1 MKTIRFSWMAIM
13 AAAFVL
19 SCAKEENA
27 PLTNDN
33 NGDQPG
39 AVTTKTV
46 TISAKLSEAMT
57 KVGFTPT
64 YTGNKPTEMTLTWE
78 AGDKIRV
85 YNYENHDEYSDFV
98 LASESDGQQ
107 IGSFIGTPIS
117 ATSYDVEVI
126 NGDVTFATQTQP
138 SDGVTS
144 NLKYLAS
151 VSDITNYN
159 SINFTSF
166 SSVLAIT
173 VKMPSTEIAAKV
185 KSIDVKAY
193 QSDGTTAANIFS
205 TGNTLNVTFDTI
217 GDAGNDGILNFYAT
231 LPQGTKDIAAGTQLI
246 VKVNA
251 PGETHSV
258 YTRFVELGSGLSFT
272 ANKLNTISINASN
285 SASYANASATGIGTS
300 ANPYLIGDKYQML
313 AVHDLLVSDATLRY
327 FKMID
332 DIDMSGIIW
341 VPLNNTADANK
352 KFSKYIYFDG
362 NGHTISNI
370 STSTT
375 PAAYPSVF
383 GVLNGT
389 VTNLTVDHATIY
401 PGPSTSGGNSA
412 VIGGY
417 IGSSD
422 CTVTPAVTN
431 VTITNSTVGT
441 SSEKGGNYNGIIAG
455 RVSKA
460 ETTFSNITI
469 SDCEVASTST
479 VGGLISTVSASM
491 TISGTNS
498 ITNTNVSGA
507 GNGTGGFVGDVNA
520 VLTMSGCTY
529 TGGTVK
535 GGGRYTGGMLGQV
548 RNYMS
553 VISNCSVED
562 ATIDA
567 TAVTSTDPRSGGFV
581 GILNASATIKGCRV
595 GTEMQKVT
603 LELGTPSAADTKLN
617 CGGFAGCS
625 YGTITKN
632 GDVRSKAFVT
642 ITCSNPSSEENSGY
656 TLNLGGFTGY
666 HSGTIEYADANVTMT
681 GTCGKYVGGF
691 CGLLTGGTIRY
702 SSVAGSVS
710 GNLATGGF
718 VGYANGTNGN
728 TLTECSSSATVTRT
742 GTWGIAYGVFAGI
755 VDNAQIVKCSAT
767 AKIDVNANYVG
778 GFIGSIETSKDK
790 TASITKC
797 WSTGNVGS
805 SSAQCGGFI
814 ARIAANTN
822 GTVTIQDCYETGNLT
837 GGNQRKG
844 GFIAQ
849 ITSGVVT
856 VSRCYSTA
864 TMSGSFAQGGLV
876 GFMETSATIEDCA
889 AWNSSITAATIGSG
903 NWSSGAVIGVAWP
916 KATLSNNVRKSD
928 ISIKAYWGNVTGYT
942 KQLATDYD
950 HPDVSSTNPLI
961 VVDKND
967 GTTLRQTTAAGTGSG
982 NDNYP
987 QFAYHGRHVAGGT
1000 SLSTLASTAKASG
1013 GLGWSSDVWDFTGDL
1028 PTLK

>member
-1 MKTIRFSWMAIM
+1 MKTISFSWMAIM

-64 YTGNKPTEMTLTWE
+64 YESNKPTLMTLTWE
-78 AGDKIRV
+78 DGDKIRV
-85 YNYENHDEYSDFV
+85 YNHADHTLYSDFT
-98 LASESDGQQ
+98 LAPGSIGQQ
-107 IGSFIGTPIS
+107 TGSFTGTPIS
-117 ATSYDVEVI
+117 AASYDVEVI
-126 NGDVTFATQTQP
+126 NGDVSFATQAQP

-144 NLKYLAS
+144 DLKYLAS

-173 VKMPSTEIAAKV
+173 AKLPKDV
-185 KSIDVKAY
+185 ADGIKSIDITASEAIFNGGNSLTITLTTPGDADDDDILHLFATLPAGNKKIPAGTTLLVHFNAPDATQKVYTRLVEISSEMTFTANSLNTININASKSN
-193 QSDGTTAANIFS
+193 QHAGPITCDGTTPAKA
-205 TGNTLNVTFDTI
+205 
-217 GDAGNDGILNFYAT
+217 
-231 LPQGTKDIAAGTQLI
+231 
-246 VKVNA
+246 
-251 PGETHSV
+251 
-258 YTRFVELGSGLSFT
+258 
-272 ANKLNTISINASN
+272 
-285 SASYANASATGIGTS
+285 
-300 ANPYLIGDKYQML
+300 YLIGDKYQML